1 MRRMQKE
8 VPADPL
14 IRELQG
20 IEPLDLEKTEQLL
33 KEREVPFL
41 RKRVET
47 EQELAAEAVLV
58 LSKRQRGMR
67 RYLSMG
73 ALFLV
78 AGIYVIDFIRNPAYP
93 LALVL
98 AVLAAGVGVFLLGGP
113 KREAPKTA
121 ALYCQNVPSFALCL
135 FEAGMVFEDG
145 GGNVAVCPHGAL
157 VWCETERAFACL
169 VNGRGLIY
177 LPKAEL
183 DERETGLVKGLLASA

>member
-8 VPADPL
+8 APVEPL

-20 IEPLDLEKTEQLL
+20 IEPPDLEKAEEML
-33 KEREVPFL
+33 REKGVPFF
-41 RKRVET
+41 RKRVIP

-58 LSKRQRGMR
+58 LSKRQRGVR

-78 AGIYVIDFIRNPAYP
+78 AGIYVVDFIRNPAYT

-98 AVLAAGVGVFLLGGP
+98 AVLAAGVGVFLLWGP
-113 KREAPKTA
+113 KRDAPKTA
-121 ALYCQNVPSFALCL
+121 ALYCQNVPSFELCL

-145 GGNVAVCPHGAL
+145 GGNVAVCSREAL
-157 VWCETERAFACL
+157 VWCETERVFACL

-183 DERETGLVKGLLASA
+183 DERETELVKGLLANA